1 MKFCA
6 VVFLV
11 YLAIATDAI
20 KRKKVCKQILGKL
33 SDLEVLIKKKQGCC
47 TVGKVFV
54 PLQSRIVRMTL
65 ETQVWIKCFSLN
77 FLGNWTTPLRLV
89 LPEKNI
95 NNAKTYFRH
104 RANGF
109 EGRIHLTRYA
119 SNFAQRTSY
128 FFLVLVNTSR
138 NTVNTYFSVTF
149 GLQLLLDEKHV
160 YGARQRFFEGE
171 SSEVQIL
178 INGPFQSIS
187 PAN

>member
-20 KRKKVCKQILGKL
+20 KRKKVCKQIIGKL

-77 FLGNWTTPLRLV
+77 FLGTWTTPLRLV

-128 FFLVLVNTSR
+128 FFG
-138 NTVNTYFSVTF
+138 FSKYV
-149 GLQLLLDEKHV
+149 QK
-160 YGARQRFFEGE
+160 YRQYLFQRYIRPTAIAWWKACVWSPSTLFWGGIVR
-171 SSEVQIL
+171 SS
-178 INGPFQSIS
+178 NSD
-187 PAN
+187 